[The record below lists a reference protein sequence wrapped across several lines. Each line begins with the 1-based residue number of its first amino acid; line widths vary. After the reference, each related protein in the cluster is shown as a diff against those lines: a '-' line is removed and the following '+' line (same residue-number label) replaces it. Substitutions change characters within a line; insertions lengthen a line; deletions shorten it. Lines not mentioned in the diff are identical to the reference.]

1 MTHNEIVEMLEET
14 NLPIAYDHFAEGES
28 PDPPFICFLFPGS
41 DNFSADGRV
50 YLKIRNVNLELYT
63 DLKDPELEERLET
76 VLDRHGIF
84 YQKTEVWIDSEKLY
98 EVLYQFE
105 TEDISNA
112 EEKE

>member
-41 DNFSADGRV
+41 DNFSADGKV
-50 YLKIRNVNLELYT
+50 YLKIRNVNVELYT

-84 YQKTEVWIDSEKLY
+84 YQKSEVWIEEEKLY

-105 TEDISNA
+105 TEDTNHA

>member
-41 DNFSADGRV
+41 DNFSADGKV
-50 YLKIRNVNLELYT
+50 YLKIRNVNVELYT
-63 DLKDPELEERLET
+63 DLKDPELDERLET

-84 YQKTEVWIDSEKLY
+84 YQKSEVWIEEEKLY

-105 TEDISNA
+105 TEDTNHA